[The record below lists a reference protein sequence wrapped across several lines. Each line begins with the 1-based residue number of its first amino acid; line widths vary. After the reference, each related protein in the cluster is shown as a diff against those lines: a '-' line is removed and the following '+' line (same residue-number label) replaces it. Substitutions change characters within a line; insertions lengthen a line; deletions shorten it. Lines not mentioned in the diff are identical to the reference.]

1 MLKLPVDWF
10 QLLQVLEAHQRWL
23 EVLLGEAH
31 VVSSYLIQL
40 LGILDHM
47 AATHDIHPSAE
58 IMCGIHTYTWSW
70 AD

>member
-1 MLKLPVDWF
+1 MLKLPVDRF

-23 EVLLGEAH
+23 EVLLSEAH

-40 LGILDHM
+40 LSILDHM
-47 AATHDIHPSAE
+47 AATREIHPSAE
-58 IMCGIHTYTWSW
+58 IMCGIDTYTWSW